1 MPASASYHTVSK
13 RSRSC
18 EEIIPGSRLCGSIKS
33 CTSSQ
38 RGSHSRLPDAKPSA
52 SRHGGPKS
60 CGSSAQLRVRRED
73 RWAYDVAFW
82 GTTGVIRMLRKRLS
96 VSTPYLNVV
105 VHAAT
110 FFLEVNPKAPENT
123 QGTWTR
129 SDSCTDF
136 FKF

>member
-1 MPASASYHTVSK
+1 
-13 RSRSC
+13 
-18 EEIIPGSRLCGSIKS
+18 
-33 CTSSQ
+33 
-38 RGSHSRLPDAKPSA
+38 
-52 SRHGGPKS
+52 
-60 CGSSAQLRVRRED
+60 
-73 RWAYDVAFW
+73 
-82 GTTGVIRMLRKRLS
+82 MLRKRLS